1 MIEDRPG
8 WARRITRERE
18 ARSWSQADAVR
29 AMRAHAPG
37 ELASD
42 SSLLP
47 KWKRWE
53 AGEVMPSE
61 FLPPDHR
68 GHLRD
73 RHALD
78 VPGGSPARRRLRATD
93 RCRDGHPRAG

>member
-37 ELASD
+37 ELPD
-42 SSLLP
+42 SSLLRQ
-47 KWKRWE
+47 WKRWE

-61 FLPPDHR
+61 FYRRSSRPPSGPSRTRCSRWLPSETPT
-68 GHLRD
+68 
-73 RHALD
+73 
-78 VPGGSPARRRLRATD
+78 PSY
-93 RCRDGHPRAG
+93 